1 MGDLSP
7 ILAAV
12 QAVLSE
18 MPGRSGHI
26 DEIADRAIQRNSA
39 LGLTKEVFAAKAGQ
53 ALAAHVKR
61 KGSAFGKVP
70 GKRDDNGKAVSFRRG
85 CYRLRQVREPDP
97 ILRNIPPSVET
108 GYLGKAGEHAVM
120 SELLFWGFNA
130 SLMAVDQGIDVVA
143 SRGGH
148 YFHLQ
153 VKTATARADGKYWF
167 SIRNQAFE
175 SNHRSSTF
183 YVLVLRARSS
193 HVFLVFPSSWLDIQ
207 RNAGMIRDGE
217 SALSFTITLDKRGK
231 NYLLN
236 SKSNISQFVNNFGQ
250 IA

>member
-7 ILAAV
+7 ILGAV
-12 QAVLSE
+12 QSVLTE
-18 MPGRSGHI
+18 LPGRSGHI
-26 DEIADRAIQRNSA
+26 DEIADKAFQQNLS
-39 LGLTKEVFAAKAGQ
+39 LGLSREVFSAKAGQ

-61 KGSAFGKVP
+61 KGPIFAKVV
-70 GKRDDNGKAVSFRRG
+70 GKRDEKGKALSFRRG
-85 CYRLRQVREPDP
+85 VCRLRKLREPDP
-97 ILRNIPPSVET
+97 VSINIAPPVDT
-108 GYLGKAGEHAVM
+108 NCLGKAGEHAVM

-143 SRGGH
+143 SKGGH

-153 VKTATARADGKYWF
+153 VKTSMARADGKYWF
-167 SIRNQAFE
+167 SIKNQSFA

-183 YVLVLRARSS
+183 YVFVMRSPSS
-193 HVFLVFPSSWLDIQ
+193 HVFLVFPSSWVDIQ
-207 RNAGMIRDGE
+207 RNAGAIRDGE
-217 SALSFTITLDKRGK
+217 SALSFTVSLDKREK

-236 SKSNISQFVNNFGQ
+236 GKSNISQFVNNFGQ